1 MPAQAGIH
9 DLSSGRFVTLEGGEG
24 AGKSTQ
30 AKLLA
35 DALAARGIPV
45 LCTREPG
52 GAPGA
57 EILRGLLLDPAMDW
71 SRRAET
77 FLHFA
82 ARAEHVEKTI
92 RPALAAGMWVICDR
106 FTDST
111 RAYQGFGL
119 GVDRVL
125 IESLATQIGLDPDLT
140 LVLDVSEE
148 TARARLA
155 SRGLPPDRYE
165 AQAADF
171 HTRIRAGFRTI
182 AAEHPTRCHLID
194 ATGTLAEVHTAILAT
209 TDIAACSLQRHGR
222 S

>member
-1 MPAQAGIH
+1 MT
-9 DLSSGRFVTLEGGEG
+9 GRFLTLEGGEG

-45 LCTREPG
+45 LRTREPG

-57 EILRGLLLDPAMDW
+57 EILRGLLLDPALDW

-92 RPALAAGMWVICDR
+92 RPALAAGMWVVCDR

-165 AQAADF
+165 SQTADF
-171 HTRIRAGFRTI
+171 HARIRAGFRAI
-182 AAEHPTRCHLID
+182 AAEHPTRCRIID
-194 ATGTLAEVHTAILAT
+194 ANGALDKVHAAILALLPPHPRES
-209 TDIAACSLQRHGR
+209 A
-222 S
+222 